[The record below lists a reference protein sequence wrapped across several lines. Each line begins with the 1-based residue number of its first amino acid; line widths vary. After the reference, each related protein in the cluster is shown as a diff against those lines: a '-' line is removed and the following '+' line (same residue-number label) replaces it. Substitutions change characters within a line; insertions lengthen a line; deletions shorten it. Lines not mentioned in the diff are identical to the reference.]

1 MENRRD
7 NMGRDFTD
15 REKMDLFCIAWH
27 LTNYWEDDKM
37 NLRANHARACNTC
50 KYNEKCSNDP
60 NMSFYEH
67 FKTLGELTG
76 VRLSAAIGDREYT
89 VRRALL
95 ERLSNGTIK
104 SEEPVQ
110 KSGRFAYHSH

>member
-1 MENRRD
+1 MD
-7 NMGRDFTD
+7 RDFTD
-15 REKMDLFCIAWH
+15 RGKMDLFCIAWH

-37 NLRANHARACNTC
+37 NLRANHTRACNTC

-67 FKTLGELTG
+67 FKTLEELTG

-89 VRRALL
+89 VRRALFN
-95 ERLSNGTIK
+95 RLSNGAIEL
-104 SEEPVQ
+104 EEPSQ